1 MQVKWFNE
9 GTAKLKYNFFFLEE
23 IVASSECGIQL
34 SGCMSVGA
42 CVSSFQ
48 IVLVPR
54 SVSIPKTFESGH
66 IFESG
71 TLTNYRCYH
80 L

>member
-34 SGCMSVGA
+34 SRYMSV
-42 CVSSFQ
+42 
-48 IVLVPR
+48 
-54 SVSIPKTFESGH
+54 
-66 IFESG
+66 
-71 TLTNYRCYH
+71 
-80 L
+80 